1 MISGVKWMF
10 RCRSPGASSIAPP
23 YYDGSMSGSVLSELT
38 EPLRAAVSAAGGDG
52 EPVRLDRPAD
62 AAHGDYASAVALAL
76 AKPLR
81 AAPRQIAERIVEQL
95 QSPWVEGV
103 EIAGPGFI
111 NLRLQPGWYGH
122 VVERVLDEG
131 VRFGAGA
138 AAHPQRLQV
147 EFVSGNPTGPV
158 TVGSARN
165 AAYGDSLARLFA
177 FAGHEVEREYY
188 FNDAGRQ
195 IDLFGASLRARA
207 RGEEPPEHGYMGEYV
222 PELAARLDVDPDAPV
237 QEWSRAGTDAMMA
250 EIRRTLERFRV
261 HFDSWFLERSLYE
274 DGSVDRVIERLRQSG
289 HVYEQDGALWL

>member
-1 MISGVKWMF
+1 
-10 RCRSPGASSIAPP
+10 
-23 YYDGSMSGSVLSELT
+23 MSGSVLSELA

-76 AKPLR
+76 AKPMK

-95 QSPWVEGV
+95 QSPWIEGA

-131 VRFGAGA
+131 ARFGAGA
-138 AAHPQRLQV
+138 AARPQRLQV

-165 AAYGDSLARLFA
+165 AAYGDSLARLFS
-177 FAGHEVEREYY
+177 FAGPRGRARVLLQRRGPPGRPVRRVAARPRPRRGGAGGRLPGRVRGRDRGPAGARPGRAAGAV
-188 FNDAGRQ
+188 DAGR
-195 IDLFGASLRARA
+195 DAS
-207 RGEEPPEHGYMGEYV
+207 
-222 PELAARLDVDPDAPV
+222 
-237 QEWSRAGTDAMMA
+237 
-250 EIRRTLERFRV
+250 
-261 HFDSWFLERSLYE
+261 
-274 DGSVDRVIERLRQSG
+274 
-289 HVYEQDGALWL
+289 